1 MSGWDSALNVIKTLA
16 PTIAT
21 VLGGPLAGG
30 AVTALEG
37 VFGISPAPDASMDD
51 RQNAVA
57 QAISGATPDQL
68 AAVRK
73 ADQDYALAMANAG
86 FKDTE
91 TLASLAVQDRANARA
106 MQVSTRSIVAPALAI
121 FVTIGFFTIL
131 GFMMFT
137 ELPKAAHDAL
147 MLLLGSLST
156 AWAAI
161 IAYYF
166 GSSAGS
172 DRKTELMA
180 KNGQGTSN

>member
-1 MSGWDSALNVIKTLA
+1 MSGWDSALNVVKTLA

-30 AVTALEG
+30 AVAALEN
-37 VFGISPAPDASMDD
+37 VFGISPAPQASLDD
-51 RQNAVA
+51 RQAQLA
-57 QAISGATPDQL
+57 QAISGATPEQL

-73 ADQDYALAMANAG
+73 ADQDYALAMTNAG

-91 TLASLAVQDRANARA
+91 TLAALAVQDRADARA
-106 MQVSTRSIVAPALAI
+106 MQVSTKSIVAPSLAI

-131 GFMMFT
+131 GFMMFE

-180 KNGQGTSN
+180 KNGQGTSD